1 MNSANVYSIKLS
13 TATGG
18 LQIRPE
24 RVTIKERAENFRF
37 KLQTFLRKIGPKWNK
52 LVLVSFI
59 FIFPSYSVKLMRS
72 DGSAIHNWLS
82 GNRIFTKSEI
92 RSISPLVNFS
102 CELGQIMIRY
112 DFPWAR

>member
-37 KLQTFLRKIGPKWNK
+37 KLQTFLRKIGPKWK
-52 LVLVSFI
+52 KMGFGQ
-59 FIFPSYSVKLMRS
+59 FYFPSYSVKLMRS

-82 GNRIFTKSEI
+82 GHRKFIKSEI
-92 RSISPLVNFS
+92 RST
-102 CELGQIMIRY
+102 
-112 DFPWAR
+112 